1 MRPHD
6 LNRPSS
12 CTVCINSALR
22 TEFDAH
28 RALSRVFFIS
38 YEEINYIHI
47 YIYEMSSL
55 ISAEVDTC
63 FGHTNRLP
71 FDMKVFLSMHDW
83 QEKRY

>member
-1 MRPHD
+1 
-6 LNRPSS
+6 
-12 CTVCINSALR
+12 
-22 TEFDAH
+22 
-28 RALSRVFFIS
+28 
-38 YEEINYIHI
+38 
-47 YIYEMSSL
+47 MSSL